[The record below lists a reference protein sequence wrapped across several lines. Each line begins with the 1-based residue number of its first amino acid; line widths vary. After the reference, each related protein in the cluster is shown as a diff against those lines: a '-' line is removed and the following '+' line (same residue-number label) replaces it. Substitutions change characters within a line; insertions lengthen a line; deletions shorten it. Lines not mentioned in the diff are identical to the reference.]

1 MTIKDRNDDTEMNVE
16 DTAIAAAEIKATAIT
31 TAVTIKS
38 TALLLMMIMVL
49 MIIK

>member
-31 TAVTIKS
+31 TAATKS

-49 MIIK
+49 MIVK